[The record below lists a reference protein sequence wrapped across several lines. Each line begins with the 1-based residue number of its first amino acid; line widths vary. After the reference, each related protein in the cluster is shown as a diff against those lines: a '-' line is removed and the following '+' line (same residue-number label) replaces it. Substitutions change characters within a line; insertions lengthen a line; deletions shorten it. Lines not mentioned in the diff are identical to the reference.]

1 MYCDYDDQDRT
12 DNANIRNQPL
22 HHMHSNINTRQLGVG
37 LIVQQVS

>member
-1 MYCDYDDQDRT
+1 MYCDYDDRT

-22 HHMHSNINTRQLGVG
+22 HHMYSHINTRQLGVG